1 MVCGSTSPRTR
12 RINCCSFAVIARPPK
27 IEHLFVFSIIHRM
40 LVFGKRENLY
50 LVKIQRK
57 RVQIGHRK
65 ALVYDYS

>member
-12 RINCCSFAVIARPPK
+12 RINCCSFAVITRPPK

-50 LVKIQRK
+50 FVKIINSWCPNRTPK
-57 RVQIGHRK
+57 G
-65 ALVYDYS
+65 